1 MRMTRFPFHRLAVL
15 PLLAVL
21 ALALPACDS
30 GGTTDGPPPGN
41 TVANGV
47 DFTRLFGPATP
58 AEIAAIRADWAGRTN
73 TATGIQ
79 VSAPAT
85 LPDGARVY
93 AVSHE
98 LTAGPGASGRHYG
111 FVRVP
116 AGAVNVPVIV
126 VHHGGDSGVKLE
138 ADVFGLS
145 QLYPTLFSQTVQ
157 VFPSYRAEPLVT
169 STILAPSLGA
179 TQTSGGTASPWDYDV
194 DDAMTLL
201 SAVLAR
207 DEFSAATDEG
217 RVGALGFSRGGN
229 TALLHTARDPRVDAV
244 TEYFGPTDFLNGTVQ
259 GLALVV
265 LGVDSP
271 TRQGAIQLPGAR
283 FLFENV
289 LQPLQGPGGT
299 YNGSA
304 NYDAARLA
312 IIRRSASQFTAGL
325 RNVQIHHH
333 RRDGV
338 VRFPFSVVLD
348 AAVQAARPQGA
359 YEFNAYGEAA
369 TSDAD
374 LNTSFH
380 SPPAMPASLAST
392 EQWLRRYVV
401 APTATRVAAY

>member
-1 MRMTRFPFHRLAVL
+1 MTRFSFQRFAVL
-15 PLLAVL
+15 PLLAAL

-30 GGTTDGPPPGN
+30 GGSTDGPPPGN

-47 DFTRLFGPATP
+47 DFTRLFNPATP

-93 AVSHE
+93 IVSHE
-98 LTAGPGASGRHYG
+98 ITTGPGASGRHYG

-116 AGAVNVPVIV
+116 AGAASNLPVIV

-138 ADVFGLS
+138 SDVFGLS

-169 STILAPSLGA
+169 SAQLAPSLGA

-201 SAVLAR
+201 SAVLGR
-207 DEFSAATDEG
+207 DEFSGATDEA
-217 RVGALGFSRGGN
+217 RIGALGFSRGAN
-229 TALLHTARDPRVDAV
+229 TALLHTARDTRVDAV
-244 TEYFGPTDFLNGTVQ
+244 TEYFGPSDFLNGTVQ
-259 GLALVV
+259 GLALIV
-265 LGVDSP
+265 LGADSP
-271 TRQGAIQLPGAR
+271 TRQGALQLPGAR
-283 FLFENV
+283 FLYENV

-304 NYDAARLA
+304 DYDAARLA
-312 IIRRSASQFTAGL
+312 IIRRSASQFTSSL
-325 RNVQIHHH
+325 RNLQVHHH

-338 VRFPFSVVLD
+338 VRFPFSVVFD
-348 AAVQAARPQGA
+348 AAVQAAHPQGA
-359 YEFNAYGEAA
+359 YEFNAYGDAPA
-369 TSDAD
+369 SDAD
-374 LNTSFH
+374 LSTSFH
-380 SPPAMPASLAST
+380 SPTAMPESLPRT
-392 EQWLRRYVV
+392 EQWLARYVV
-401 APTATRVAAY
+401 NPTATRVEAY